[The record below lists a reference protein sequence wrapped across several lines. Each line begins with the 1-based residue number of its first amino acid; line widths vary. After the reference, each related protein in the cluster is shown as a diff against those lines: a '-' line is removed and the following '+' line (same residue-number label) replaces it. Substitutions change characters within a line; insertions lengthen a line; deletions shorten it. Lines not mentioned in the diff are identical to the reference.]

1 MKLVAKM
8 LEALDK
14 EWFSKYVCH
23 LLKTFTNEMNIEL
36 KMFCTSM
43 KYRIVGKGD
52 RTLVIT
58 PHYWRMWWRKMEL
71 LK

>member
-1 MKLVAKM
+1 MNILPLAQKRGHIDGELSVQ
-8 LEALDK
+8 D
-14 EWFSKYVCH
+14 F
-23 LLKTFTNEMNIEL
+23 FTNEMNIEL